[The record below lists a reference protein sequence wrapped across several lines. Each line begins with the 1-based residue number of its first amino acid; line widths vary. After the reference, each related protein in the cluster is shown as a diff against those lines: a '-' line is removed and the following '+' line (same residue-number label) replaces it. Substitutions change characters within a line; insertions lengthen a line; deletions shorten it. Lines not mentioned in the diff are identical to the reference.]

1 MHQFG
6 SMVLAADAY
15 RRELFAD
22 AVRVRPIPTSHDAKD
37 ADVTTFARSRHAM
50 GTMLVQVGKHLQ
62 GACPIR
68 QVGRVPETGDEPGRT
83 F

>member
-6 SMVLAADAY
+6 SMVLTADAY

-22 AVRVRPIPTSHDAKD
+22 AARVRPIPTSYDAKD
-37 ADVTTFARSRHAM
+37 ADVTPFARSRCAI
-50 GTMLVQVGKHLQ
+50 GTMMVGVGHRLQ
-62 GACPIR
+62 ALHTIGPGGHVPGAA
-68 QVGRVPETGDEPGRT
+68 VEPGRT